1 MRIKGKIEN
10 YGTVAKVEKDLI
22 ATLPEEFAD
31 RKLDAKGLFH
41 GLQEKALRESI
52 LDKGVRLDGRKFD
65 EIRPDHDR
73 EHRAA
78 PRPRLIAVHAR

>member
-31 RKLDAKGLFH
+31 RKLEAKGLFH
-41 GLQEKALRESI
+41 GLQEKVLRESM

-65 EIRPDHDR
+65 EIRQITI
-73 EHRAA
+73 ENTVL
-78 PRPRLIAVHAR
+78 PRVHGSSRVHAR